1 MKRKTVLFYLPY
13 FFQFSCINHNFSG
26 EALKNATTVYMSP
39 EVNIKLQKGVNSRQF
54 EMFTTNLG
62 RLLLMTSLDEI
73 RLASIPTEKYCNR
86 ECHGRHRYV

>member
-1 MKRKTVLFYLPY
+1 MTSGPLLRVLGLKFYSRTIESAQEDSMKRKTVLFYLPY

-62 RLLLMTSLDEI
+62 RLLLMTS
-73 RLASIPTEKYCNR
+73 
-86 ECHGRHRYV
+86 